1 MKGFTFYKQLDSMD
15 CGPTCLRMVSKH
27 YGKSYSLP
35 FLREKC
41 YIDRAGVSLK
51 GISEAAELI
60 GFRTLAV
67 NIPLT
72 GKKDAPSLSTAPLPV
87 ILHWNQNH
95 FVALY
100 KLSEKYAWIADP
112 ADGKHKVPI
121 SLLQKAWFSSGE
133 QGIALL
139 LETTP
144 EFYQVWR

>member
-1 MKGFTFYKQLDSMD
+1 MD
-15 CGPTCLRMVSKH
+15 CGPTCLRMVSKW

-67 NIPLT
+67 KIPINAE
-72 GKKDAPSLSTAPLPV
+72 KDAPSLQNAPLPT

-95 FVALY
+95 FVTLY
-100 KLSEKYAWIADP
+100 KIC
-112 ADGKHKVPI
+112 
-121 SLLQKAWFSSGE
+121 LLYTSPSPRDRTRSRMPSS
-133 QGIALL
+133 A
-139 LETTP
+139 
-144 EFYQVWR
+144 